1 MLAPCAYVYI
11 IHFRYSLGK
20 DFFENFLFIC
30 EVIWAVPSGQGQNRI
45 HPSIGHWLR
54 LDLLKLN
61 SFCRFYAFFVSVFY
75 YVHFGHCISDVDDF
89 KFCIA
94 AC

>member
-30 EVIWAVPSGQGQNRI
+30 KGMAAVAPSAGSSYRKGQKSPQQ
-45 HPSIGHWLR
+45 PSLYSTLENFRKTPW
-54 LDLLKLN
+54 
-61 SFCRFYAFFVSVFY
+61 
-75 YVHFGHCISDVDDF
+75 
-89 KFCIA
+89 
-94 AC
+94 